1 MAEPSDTRRQEIFHG
16 LQGTQENH
24 RRSFATAHKPHLP
37 QYDAA
42 AKPIWEIAEEI
53 AATVPHSEWAKVPT
67 DLSKN
72 VHHYL
77 HGAAEEE

>member
-1 MAEPSDTRRQEIFHG
+1 MASKARKKTNAVPSRRR
-16 LQGTQENH
+16 TS
-24 RRSFATAHKPHLP
+24 RTPRLP

>member
-1 MAEPSDTRRQEIFHG
+1 MTSKARKKTTAVPTRQRTRR
-16 LQGTQENH
+16 TP
-24 RRSFATAHKPHLP
+24 RLP
-37 QYDAA
+37 RYDAA

-72 VHHYL
+72 IHHYL